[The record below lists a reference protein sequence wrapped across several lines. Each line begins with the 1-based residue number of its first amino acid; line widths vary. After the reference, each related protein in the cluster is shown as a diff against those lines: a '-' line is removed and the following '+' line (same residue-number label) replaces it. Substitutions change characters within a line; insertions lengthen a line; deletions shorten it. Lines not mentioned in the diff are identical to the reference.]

1 MSDSYI
7 NRISV
12 RNLVEFIM
20 RSGDIDNRSGKGTDK
35 EAMIEG
41 TRLHKKIQG
50 RMGADYRAEVSLKYP
65 VETKKYNILLEGR
78 ADGIITNGD
87 KVIIDEIQAYS
98 PEIVAIILK
107 GIEKIHN
114 LGGQFMI
121 MTATLPRIYK
131 EELEKMNIKFEYG
144 KFIKPI
150 KRHLIKIQKQEIV
163 DDIKDICIKGK
174 DSKVL
179 VIVNTVD
186 KAIELY
192 SKIKEMGYINVN
204 LLHSRYVL
212 KDRNE
217 KEKQIKGFSEVKE
230 NCGIW
235 ISTQIIEA
243 SLDIDFDYLYTEM
256 STLDSLF
263 QRLGRCYRKREYT
276 NKEPNVYIYTENV
289 TGIGKNNVY
298 NEQIHK
304 KSIELLE
311 EYDNQILDEDTKIK
325 LVDKLYSREIL
336 EGTEFYRD
344 FKEGIK
350 VLENIVDYDVDKSK
364 AQKLLRNIENQT
376 VIPRAIY
383 EENLELFSKY
393 EQTKNYEEKQAIKRE
408 ITKLTL
414 NIKISIYGKR
424 AKYISKNPYMP
435 KDNILVIDLPYDSE
449 KGLMFEET
457 NEQNIDNRTL

>member
-1 MSDSYI
+1 
-7 NRISV
+7 
-12 RNLVEFIM
+12 
-20 RSGDIDNRSGKGTDK
+20 
-35 EAMIEG
+35 
-41 TRLHKKIQG
+41 
-50 RMGADYRAEVSLKYP
+50 
-65 VETKKYNILLEGR
+65 
-78 ADGIITNGD
+78 
-87 KVIIDEIQAYS
+87 
-98 PEIVAIILK
+98 
-107 GIEKIHN
+107 
-114 LGGQFMI
+114 
-121 MTATLPRIYK
+121 
-131 EELEKMNIKFEYG
+131 
-144 KFIKPI
+144 
-150 KRHLIKIQKQEIV
+150 
-163 DDIKDICIKGK
+163 
-174 DSKVL
+174 
-179 VIVNTVD
+179 
-186 KAIELY
+186 
-192 SKIKEMGYINVN
+192 
-204 LLHSRYVL
+204 
-212 KDRNE
+212 
-217 KEKQIKGFSEVKE
+217 
-230 NCGIW
+230 
-235 ISTQIIEA
+235 
-243 SLDIDFDYLYTEM
+243 M

-311 EYDNQILDEDTKIK
+311 EYDNQILYEYTKIK